1 MSEPRFLMDD
11 DSLCYGC
18 QFYKHWTNT
27 DEPNYW
33 IDKDDDIDK
42 NGGVC
47 DATKPCFE
55 GSLNERRMIYSE
67 L

>member
-42 NGGVC
+42 NGGV
-47 DATKPCFE
+47 DRK
-55 GSLNERRMIYSE
+55 SVV
-67 L
+67 